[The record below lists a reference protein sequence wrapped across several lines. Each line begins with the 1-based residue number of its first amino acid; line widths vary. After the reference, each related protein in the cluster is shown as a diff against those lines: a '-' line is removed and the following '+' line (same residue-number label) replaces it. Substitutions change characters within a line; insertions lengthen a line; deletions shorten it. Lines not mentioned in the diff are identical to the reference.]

1 MTYVVTESCI
11 KCKYTD
17 CVEVCPVDCFYEGPE
32 FLVIHPDECIDC
44 GLCEPECPI
53 EAIYADDEVPND
65 QFDFIEINA
74 KLSDVYE
81 NITEAKEPLPE
92 AEDYKDIK
100 NKKDFLNIGIPNNET
115 SAEDINLKSNNIMLY
130 DNGEIVINNSTFKI
144 NELSN
149 IDNIIFENTLLDNLK
164 KDEVVNLNVEG
175 KAYHE
180 WAMKI
185 MEFLQKNQFSN
196 VQIRTLK

>member
-65 QFDFIEINA
+65 QIDFIEINA

-164 KDEVVNLNVEG
+164 IDEVVNLNVEG